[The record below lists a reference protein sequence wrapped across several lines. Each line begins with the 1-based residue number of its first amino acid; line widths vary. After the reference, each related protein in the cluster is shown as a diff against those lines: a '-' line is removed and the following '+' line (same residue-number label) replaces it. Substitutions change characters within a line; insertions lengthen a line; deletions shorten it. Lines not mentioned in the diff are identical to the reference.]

1 MMEELYDAVR
11 RQRNELTIKHTIIV
25 GNSQVWEED
34 CLEKLKMLPG
44 VTQGDPL
51 YLFGTEL
58 IKNTFKREVFVELP
72 NDEFRVAWIKMEKIM
87 TYGQT
92 LPHLLSSTLPWL

>member
-1 MMEELYDAVR
+1 MQRTSDASRISQLMEELYDAVR

-25 GNSQVWEED
+25 GNSQVSEED
-34 CLEKLKMLPG
+34 CLEKLKMLLG

-51 YLFGTEL
+51 YLFGMEL
-58 IKNTFKREVFVELP
+58 IKNPFKREVFVELP

-87 TYGQT
+87 TWG
-92 LPHLLSSTLPWL
+92 